1 MKTRTE
7 IKRQEGVRG
16 GAPTVAG
23 TRITVTDI
31 VRYYRMYL
39 PELAKQFGEPP
50 DIATGCVVPM
60 AAIVKEIRGALPHL
74 SDEQVYA
81 AFVYWRDNQAEI
93 EKELREED
101 AATRKLE
108 RLYSKLP

>member
-16 GAPTVAG
+16 GAPVVAG

-31 VRYYRMYL
+31 VRYHRLYL
-39 PELAKQFGEPP
+39 PELVAQILEPP
-50 DIATGCVVPM
+50 DPAVGCVVPM
-60 AAIVKEIRGALPHL
+60 AAIVREIRGALPHL

-81 AFVYWRDNQAEI
+81 AFVYWRDNQVEI

-101 AATRKLE
+101 AATRRLE